1 MNNEKTHLLVIDDE
15 VNYLLVL
22 ETLLRDAGYEVTALS
37 DPETALAFL
46 DDSEVDVVITDMKM
60 PRVSG
65 GEVLARVKKNWPH
78 IPVLIMTAF
87 GSIESAVDL
96 MKQGATNY
104 ITKPFSND
112 ELLLSVQNAAEL
124 ARMHRQYRILH
135 ESLED
140 RYGKHRIIGN
150 SRAMR
155 ELMSL
160 VDRAAPSRATV
171 LITGESGTGKE
182 LVARAIHFASQR
194 SHEPFVSVNC
204 MAFNSCV
211 LESELFGHEKGSFT
225 GAVAMRRGRFEQAD
239 GGTLFL
245 DEVGELSPELQV
257 KLLRVLQ
264 ERSFERVGGSA
275 EIQVDIRVVTA
286 TNRDLL
292 AMVHAGTFREDL
304 YYRLNVVHIPL
315 PPLRERR
322 EDIPLL
328 VAHFTEKCCK
338 ENDLPLKTF
347 STEALNYLVGY
358 EWPGNVRQL
367 QNVVERCVVLVSGQE
382 ITLEQLPPEIRDE
395 EAQFKS
401 AVDLLPVQLDLADT
415 LERIE
420 AALIRR
426 ALVRADFIQA
436 NASKLLGISKS
447 LMQYK
452 LKKYGI
458 TGH

>member
-1 MNNEKTHLLVIDDE
+1 MNDKVHLLLIDDE
-15 VNYLLVL
+15 KNYLLVL
-22 ETLLRDAGYEVTALS
+22 ETLLTEAGYTVTALN

-46 DDSEVDVVITDMKM
+46 EESEVDIVITDMKM
-60 PRVSG
+60 PRISG
-65 GEVLARVKKNWPH
+65 REVLERVKKNWPH

-87 GSIESAVDL
+87 GSIESAVEA
-96 MKQGATNY
+96 MRYGAFNY

-112 ELLLSVQNAAEL
+112 ELLLSIQNAAEL
-124 ARMHRQYRILH
+124 ARAHRQYQLLR

-140 RYGKHRIIGN
+140 RYGKHQIIGR
-150 SRAMR
+150 SRAIRDM
-155 ELMSL
+155 LAL
-160 VDRAAPSRATV
+160 VDRAGPSRATV

-182 LVARAIHFASQR
+182 LVARAIHFSSPRSQ
-194 SHEPFVSVNC
+194 EPFVSVNC
-204 MAFNSCV
+204 MALNPGV

-225 GAVAMRRGRFEQAD
+225 GAVAMRRGRFEQAS

-245 DEVGELSPELQV
+245 DEVGELTPELQV

-264 ERSFERVGGSA
+264 ERRFERVGGSE
-275 EIQVDIRVVTA
+275 EIEVDIRIVAA
-286 TNRDLL
+286 TNKDLMPL
-292 AMVHAGTFREDL
+292 VQAGTFREDL
-304 YYRLNVVHIPL
+304 YYRLNVVHIPI

-328 VAHFTEKCCK
+328 VAHFAEKAAK
-338 ENDLPLKTF
+338 ENGIPPKTF
-347 STEALNYLVGY
+347 SMEALNHLSGY
-358 EWPGNVRQL
+358 EWPGNIRQL
-367 QNVVERCVVLVSGQE
+367 QNVVERCLVLVPGE
-382 ITLEQLPPEIRDE
+382 VITLEDLPAEIRDE

-420 AALIRR
+420 AAPIRR
-426 ALVRADFIQA
+426 ALVRADFVQA
-436 NASKLLGISKS
+436 KAAELLGISKS

-452 LKKYGI
+452 LKKYSI